1 MRVLISNYKVIKK
14 GFLEASLDVT
24 VPEWGLEIRE
34 IKLFSKEGRQ
44 WLSFP
49 SREYEKDGKKTYF
62 SYVKFSS
69 IEIEQ
74 DFQRSVI
81 DSISPS
87 VAIPIQNA
95 SQYHEERYRTFAKT
109 FKEEEIL
116 PF

>member
-24 VPEWGLEIRE
+24 VPEWGLEIKE

-44 WLSFP
+44 WLGYP
-49 SREYEKDGKKTYF
+49 SREYEKDGKKSYF
-62 SYVKFSS
+62 SYIKFSS
-69 IEIEQ
+69 FEIEE
-74 DFQRSVI
+74 DFQESVI

-87 VAIPIQNA
+87 VSKPLEKA
-95 SQYHEERYRTFAKT
+95 SQYHEDRYHTHAKQ
-109 FKEEEIL
+109 FKQEENP

>member
-1 MRVLISNYKVIKK
+1 LRVIISNYKVIKK

-24 VPEWGLEIRE
+24 VPDWGIEIRD
-34 IKLFSKEGRQ
+34 IKLFNKEGSQ
-44 WLSFP
+44 WLSYP
-49 SREYEKDGKKTYF
+49 SREYEKDGKKSYF

-87 VAIPIQNA
+87 I
-95 SQYHEERYRTFAKT
+95 SQPLEKRTQYNEERYRTFVKD
-109 FKEEEIL
+109 FKEEETL